1 MNGAALDPVDL
12 AALHSAGAV
21 AQHFGVDVE
30 AVLDALH
37 SAPVHPL
44 SLLDRPE
51 GLTALGEFLRHRE
64 ELDASPCKLV
74 ASPFMVTIH

>member
-1 MNGAALDPVDL
+1 MMGGGLDAVDL
-12 AALHSAGAV
+12 AALHSAGAL

-30 AVLDALH
+30 AVLDAMH

-44 SLLDRPE
+44 TLLDRPE

-64 ELDASPCKLV
+64 GLDGSPYMLS
-74 ASPFMVTIH
+74 AAPFMVTIH